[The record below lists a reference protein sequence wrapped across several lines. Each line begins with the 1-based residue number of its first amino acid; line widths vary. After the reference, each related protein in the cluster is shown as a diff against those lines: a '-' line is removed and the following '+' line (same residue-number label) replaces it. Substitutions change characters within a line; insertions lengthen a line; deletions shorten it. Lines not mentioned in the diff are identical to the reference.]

1 MSIEKTIS
9 SNRISTKEIVLTAMF
24 TAIIT
29 ICAWI
34 SIPIGPISF
43 TMHTFAVF
51 CAVCILGGRNS
62 FFSVLTYLLLGAV
75 GLPVFAGFKGGI
87 GVLVNTTGG
96 YLLGFLLIP
105 LIYLVAEK
113 IFGKSLAVRI
123 ISLII
128 GLAVCYA
135 FGTAWFMFIYGKNT
149 GEIGLMTALGWCV
162 FPYII
167 PDLLKIALALA
178 ICKRLAGAIR
188 ID

>member
-75 GLPVFAGFKGGI
+75 GIPVFAGFKGGI
-87 GVLVNTTGG
+87 SVLVNTTGG

-105 LIYLVAEK
+105 LIYLAAEK

-123 ISLII
+123 ISLTI

-135 FGTAWFMFIYGKNT
+135 FGTAWFMFVYTRNVGAVTIGKA
-149 GEIGLMTALGWCV
+149 MKWCV
-162 FPYII
+162 TPFVPF
-167 PDLLKIALALA
+167 DLIKLVLAFVVSDRVKKYAKI
-178 ICKRLAGAIR
+178 
-188 ID
+188 

>member
-105 LIYLVAEK
+105 LIYLAAEK

-135 FGTAWFMFIYGKNT
+135 FGTAWFMFVYTRNVGAVTIGKA
-149 GEIGLMTALGWCV
+149 MKWCV
-162 FPYII
+162 TPFVPF
-167 PDLLKIALALA
+167 DLIKLALA
-178 ICKRLAGAIR
+178 FVVSDRVKKYAKI
-188 ID
+188 

>member
-51 CAVCILGGRNS
+51 CAVCILAGRNS

-113 IFGKSLAVRI
+113 IFGNSLAVRI

-135 FGTAWFMFIYGKNT
+135 FATAWFMFVYTRNVGAVTIGKA
-149 GEIGLMTALGWCV
+149 MKWCV
-162 FPYII
+162 TPFVPF
-167 PDLLKIALALA
+167 DLIKLALA
-178 ICKRLAGAIR
+178 FVVSDRVKKYAKI
-188 ID
+188 

>member
-105 LIYLVAEK
+105 LTYLVAEK

-135 FGTAWFMFIYGKNT
+135 FGTAWFMFVYTHNVGAVTIGKA
-149 GEIGLMTALGWCV
+149 MKWCV
-162 FPYII
+162 TPFVPF
-167 PDLLKIALALA
+167 DLIKLALA
-178 ICKRLAGAIR
+178 FVVSDRVKKYAKI
-188 ID
+188 

>member
-75 GLPVFAGFKGGI
+75 GIPVFAGFKGGI
-87 GVLVNTTGG
+87 SVLVNTTGG

-105 LIYLVAEK
+105 LIYLAAEK

-135 FGTAWFMFIYGKNT
+135 FGTAWFMFVYTRNVGAVTIGKA
-149 GEIGLMTALGWCV
+149 MKWCV
-162 FPYII
+162 TPFVPF
-167 PDLLKIALALA
+167 DLIKLALA
-178 ICKRLAGAIR
+178 FVVSERVKKYAKI
-188 ID
+188 

>member
-75 GLPVFAGFKGGI
+75 GIPVFAGFKGGI
-87 GVLVNTTGG
+87 SVLVNTTGG

-105 LIYLVAEK
+105 LIYLAAEK

-135 FGTAWFMFIYGKNT
+135 FGTAWFITVYTRANGAISIGKA
-149 GEIGLMTALGWCV
+149 LMLCV
-162 FPYII
+162 I
-167 PDLLKIALALA
+167 PFLPFDAIKLALA
-178 ICKRLAGAIR
+178 AAVRQALRKHVPA
-188 ID
+188 

>member
-87 GVLVNTTGG
+87 SVLVNTTGG

-105 LIYLVAEK
+105 LIYLAAEK

-135 FGTAWFMFIYGKNT
+135 FGTAWFMFVYTRNVGAVTIGKA
-149 GEIGLMTALGWCV
+149 MKWCV
-162 FPYII
+162 TPFVPF
-167 PDLLKIALALA
+167 DLIKLALA
-178 ICKRLAGAIR
+178 FVVSDRVKKYAKI
-188 ID
+188 

>member
-1 MSIEKTIS
+1 MSIENTIS

-51 CAVCILGGRNS
+51 FAVCILGGRNS

-135 FGTAWFMFIYGKNT
+135 FGTAWFMFVYTRNVGAVTIGKA
-149 GEIGLMTALGWCV
+149 MKWCV
-162 FPYII
+162 TPFVPF
-167 PDLLKIALALA
+167 DLIKLALA
-178 ICKRLAGAIR
+178 FVVSDRVKKYAKI
-188 ID
+188 